1 MSEILTICGDP
12 RLIGFPTAWGAIS
25 EFETKV
31 IPQLLNNAESWLGIT
46 NSDLKILQDLQDEY
60 VRSVF
65 QVSAKGTPRGMVM
78 LDSQILSMKWRI
90 TLAKIRAI
98 SKTMGK
104 PNDNLCKRALIEG
117 KESCN
122 GEGLIS
128 ECEAM
133 CTHLNVKM

>member
-1 MSEILTICGDP
+1 
-12 RLIGFPTAWGAIS
+12 
-25 EFETKV
+25 
-31 IPQLLNNAESWLGIT
+31 
-46 NSDLKILQDLQDEY
+46 
-60 VRSVF
+60 
-65 QVSAKGTPRGMVM
+65 MVM

-122 GEGLIS
+122 GEDLVS
-128 ECEAM
+128 E
-133 CTHLNVKM
+133 